1 MEDAYSALGVSFSNA
16 IHESQGRGGMIES
29 PSKGVTIQSVE
40 RAVAVI
46 GAFIEDGTPLSVSE
60 VASRT
65 RLAPA
70 TVHRLLTTLVRA
82 GWLEQ
87 DHRSSRYE
95 LSVGLLG
102 SAAIAL
108 ASSSLL
114 RHGQYFLSQVS
125 QATGLNS
132 FVAVLRGRTSVLL
145 ARAQGREGSAS
156 DFQVGKANPLHA
168 SASGKL
174 FLAVMSPAQRD
185 EMLSALGELRR
196 FTANTIVDP
205 ERFRDEMEH
214 IREVGYAVDNSELY
228 DSYHSRQCLSARPT
242 AASAPRSV
250 PAAGRR
256 WTRARWRKCCCGR

>member
-1 MEDAYSALGVSFSNA
+1 
-16 IHESQGRGGMIES
+16 MIES

-40 RAVAVI
+40 RAVAVL

-60 VASRT
+60 VATRT

-102 SAAIAL
+102 SAALAL

-174 FLAVMSPAQRD
+174 FLAMMSAARRE

-205 ERFRDEMEH
+205 DRFRDELDH
-214 IREVGYAVDNSELY
+214 IRDVGFAVDSSELY
-228 DSYHSRQCLSARPT
+228 DSYRSLAVPIRQADGSVSAALCVGGWKTPDSTAMEETLLREMIPVAEEFSRVYGQF
-242 AASAPRSV
+242 AP
-250 PAAGRR
+250 
-256 WTRARWRKCCCGR
+256 W